1 MNIPA
6 LIGGL
11 VLMISMSFSLQAQ
24 PYSGYPPHGAGST
37 PSHGSSFSTQK
48 GMRFLKSRDEKGYIL
63 RIEILGMTPE
73 AIQTTLNGRTLSVQN
88 RESRQVERQSDRGG
102 YSFSS
107 VSSNMR
113 RRFHLP
119 PDADISG
126 MQRSE
131 EDGAVVIRFPY
142 AEGRRY

>member
-1 MNIPA
+1 MKIPA
-6 LIGGL
+6 SIGGL
-11 VLMISMSFSLQAQ
+11 VLLISMSFTLQAQ
-24 PYSGYPPHGAGST
+24 PYSGYPPYGAGA
-37 PSHGSSFSTQK
+37 PSSHSSGFSTQK
-48 GMRFLKSRDEKGYIL
+48 GMRFLKSRDEEGYIL
-63 RIEILGMTPE
+63 RIEIRGISPE
-73 AIQTTLNGRTLSVQN
+73 AIQTTLNGRTLSVQSS
-88 RESRQVERQSDRGG
+88 ESQQVERRSDRGG

-119 PDADISG
+119 PDADIAG

-142 AEGRRY
+142 AEGYHY

>member
-1 MNIPA
+1 MNIPVS
-6 LIGGL
+6 IGGL
-11 VLMISMSFSLQAQ
+11 VLLISMSFTLQAQ
-24 PYSGYPPHGAGST
+24 PYSGYPPHGAGVA

-63 RIEILGMTPE
+63 RIEIRGMSPE
-73 AIQTTLNGRTLSVQN
+73 AIQTTVNGRTLSVQN
-88 RESRQVERQSDRGG
+88 RESQQVERRSDRGG

-113 RRFHLP
+113 RRIHLP

-126 MQRSE
+126 MQRNE
-131 EDGAVVIRFPY
+131 EEGAVVIRFPY
-142 AEGRRY
+142 AEARRY